1 MKIDFFAK
9 SILLKHY
16 EESNKKKYPQHIP
29 GSTKFMLYAGKS
41 TKREL
46 SKKALAEIEKK
57 KIVLGSYE
65 SLERLE
71 G

>member
-1 MKIDFFAK
+1 
-9 SILLKHY
+9 
-16 EESNKKKYPQHIP
+16 
-29 GSTKFMLYAGKS
+29 MLYAGKS

-57 KIVLGSYE
+57 KNVLGSYE
-65 SLERLE
+65 FLERLE